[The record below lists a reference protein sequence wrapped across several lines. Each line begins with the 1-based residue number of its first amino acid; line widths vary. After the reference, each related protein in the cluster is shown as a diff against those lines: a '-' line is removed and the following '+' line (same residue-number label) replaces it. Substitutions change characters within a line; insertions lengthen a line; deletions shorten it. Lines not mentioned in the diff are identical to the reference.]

1 MEQAQCLLC
10 SNFVEPFFKLAYL
23 KNIKPQFRL
32 FFNQKMAALIVN
44 LKWFLGVCVSTI
56 NSTTIAKFE
65 NENTATKRNVFF
77 PNSATTAE
85 RQPTD
90 TTDSNIN

>member
-1 MEQAQCLLC
+1 
-10 SNFVEPFFKLAYL
+10 
-23 KNIKPQFRL
+23 
-32 FFNQKMAALIVN
+32 MAALIVN

-65 NENTATKRNVFF
+65 NENTATKRYVFF
-77 PNSATTAE
+77 PNSATAE

>member
-1 MEQAQCLLC
+1 
-10 SNFVEPFFKLAYL
+10 
-23 KNIKPQFRL
+23 
-32 FFNQKMAALIVN
+32 MAASIVN

-65 NENTATKRNVFF
+65 NENTATKRNFFF
-77 PNSATTAE
+77 PNSATAE

-90 TTDSNIN
+90 TTDSIIN